1 MAPRGEVRVC
11 FVVRRRECLRA
22 RRDGR
27 VDRKRG
33 RRQLLR
39 RGRVM
44 TLELG
49 QLWALAARHGARRRY
64 AHDSALA
71 DCGNVLFS
79 SVHCCAPRTLHHSRC
94 HPCDFALRHVRRV
107 IGRGR
112 GRGRGGCRHARL
124 PGLGPGWS
132 VARHG
137 ALMAPLEGPW
147 SWPTPAWTPE
157 KTWAQ
162 ASRKRA
168 FHFLQCGRARQVP
181 GRHELDHVRG
191 REAGTRT

>member
-1 MAPRGEVRVC
+1 MAPRGEVRVY

-33 RRQLLR
+33 RRQLSR

-79 SVHCCAPRTLHHSRC
+79 SVHCSAPRTLHRSRC

-107 IGRGR
+107 IAR

-124 PGLGPGWS
+124 PGLGPCWS

-147 SWPTPAWTPE
+147 SWPTPARTPE
-157 KTWAQ
+157 TRAQ
-162 ASRKRA
+162 KEGPVSFFA
-168 FHFLQCGRARQVP
+168 QGGRARQVP

-191 REAGTRT
+191 REAGART

>member
-1 MAPRGEVRVC
+1 MR
-11 FVVRRRECLRA
+11 FVVRRRECMRA

-33 RRQLLR
+33 RRQLSR
-39 RGRVM
+39 RGRDM
-44 TLELG
+44 ALAFD
-49 QLWALAARHGARRRY
+49 QLWALTAWHGARRRH

-79 SVHCCAPRTLHHSRC
+79 SMHCCPPRTRYRSGC
-94 HPCDFALRHVRRV
+94 HPCDFVLRHVRRD
-107 IGRGR
+107 I

-124 PGLGPGWS
+124 PGLGPCWS

-147 SWPTPAWTPE
+147 SWPRLVRTPPGPE
-157 KTWAQ
+157 VSVRIFCAAGSK
-162 ASRKRA
+162 SRR
-168 FHFLQCGRARQVP
+168 
-181 GRHELDHVRG
+181 
-191 REAGTRT
+191 